1 MWTDSNRTLS
11 LSISPSPPE
20 PSKLNITL
28 QTCHLLTISEYKCV
42 SSMNGPGD
50 YPPVLT
56 PCPPLAS
63 AALCR
68 NALYPFGSALP
79 APEACLVSRN
89 KMGTFIRPA
98 AAVSV
103 GYSL

>member
-1 MWTDSNRTLS
+1 MWTDSNRILSS
-11 LSISPSPPE
+11 LSIPSR
-20 PSKLNITL
+20 LNITL
-28 QTCHLLTISEYKCV
+28 QTCHLLTVSEYKCV

-89 KMGTFIRPA
+89 KMSKIWP
-98 AAVSV
+98 
-103 GYSL
+103 SLGFVYFVVWRV